1 MDAGWIEHRRG
12 TDRELLG
19 CIQAVGEHFMAVDLL
34 GRARTSAV
42 DWLAAEEALDALGL
56 GYLAEPY
63 ELRLESG
70 AWLRVRITEVSTESI
85 RVKKTT
91 GRRSMRLNSSSLC
104 RFQSAGNSV
113 QREDNRTPFA
123 RFSGLINLR

>member
-19 CIQAVGEHFMAVDLL
+19 WIHAVGEHFIAVDLL
-34 GRARTSAV
+34 GRPRTSAV
-42 DWLAAEEALDALGL
+42 DWLAAEEALEALGL

-63 ELRLESG
+63 ELRVESG

-85 RVKKTT
+85 RVKKDDW
-91 GRRSMRLNSSSLC
+91 
-104 RFQSAGNSV
+104 AAIDAP
-113 QREDNRTPFA
+113 QREFTVPFPV
-123 RFSGLINLR
+123 SGELRNAAG